1 VTSAA
6 PRPRAV
12 RHRPSRVGAHGRA
25 LGTAALAI
33 TLSVALAGCAGSDTI
48 ATGSRPSAGQAPGTS
63 LTQRAALALASLP
76 GYQPPAA
83 LGNGSRGRPL
93 LGADGDITWTVYDQQ
108 NKPIDNYDPKQQVA
122 WGSGSEYTEIP
133 GVLTFRG
140 NNARS
145 APSFGTANIT
155 DKKLSIAWTHDIG
168 AVSADGSYFPGAGW
182 TGQPLLVKW
191 PADTKKAMKLT
202 AAQVADPAFVEVVY
216 PVFDGS
222 VYRLSLADGSVTR
235 PKIEGKWGFK
245 GTGSIDPRG
254 YPLLYAGQGLN
265 ENGNEKGPWQY
276 HVFDLIQN
284 KQVAKISGTDDV
296 SHRQDPVG
304 WGAFD
309 SSALIDRRSD
319 TLIEPG
325 ENGIVYKAKLNAT
338 FDAKAGKV
346 SVKPE
351 LTKMTYRTPVSR
363 QYGIE
368 SSAAAWK
375 NLMWATDNDGNMIC
389 WDARTLEIVWAR
401 ALGDNSDS
409 TPVLDDSTGRPFLF
423 TGNSVGWRGAER
435 RDQVANLRKIDGLT
449 GDVVW
454 QYDLP
459 AYYDF
464 HVKGGLLSTPL
475 LGRGE
480 VSDLVFFNVGKT
492 TAPSE
497 GTMVALDQRTGQV
510 AWSRNLE
517 HYSWSSPVLIHGAD
531 GHEYGVFGDS
541 AGLLHLFDPNTGKDY
556 TTISLGANVEASVS
570 VFDNMIVVASYDQ
583 KIFGIKVS

>member
-1 VTSAA
+1 MTSI
-6 PRPRAV
+6 RPR
-12 RHRPSRVGAHGRA
+12 RPGRRLRSFGA
-25 LGTAALAI
+25 AALAI
-33 TLSVALAGCAGSDTI
+33 ALSVSLAACAGSDTI
-48 ATGSRPSAGQAPGTS
+48 VTGSRPTPGQPPGTT
-63 LTQRAALALASLP
+63 LTRRAALALSALP
-76 GYQPPAA
+76 GYQAPRA
-83 LGNGSRGRPL
+83 LGDATFGRAL
-93 LGADGDITWTVYDQQ
+93 LGASGDITWTVYNSQ
-108 NKPIDNYDPKQQVA
+108 NNPVENVDRTRKVA
-122 WGSGSEYTEIP
+122 WGSGSEYTDVP

-145 APSFGTANIT
+145 APTYGTAQIT
-155 DKKLSIAWTHDIG
+155 EKKLSIEWTHDIG

-191 PADTKKAMKLT
+191 PSDTKQAMKLS
-202 AAQVADPAFVEVVY
+202 AANVADDNFVEVIY

-265 ENGNEKGPWQY
+265 ENGSDKGPWNY
-276 HVFDLIQN
+276 HIFDLIKN
-284 KQVAKISGTDDV
+284 KEVATISGTDEV

-309 SSALIDRRSD
+309 SSALVDRKSD

-325 ENGIVYKAKLNAT
+325 ENGIVYQAKLNAS
-338 FDAKAGKV
+338 FDAKAGTV
-346 SVKPE
+346 SVNPT
-351 LTKMTYRTPVSR
+351 LTKMTYRTPLSR

-375 NLMWATDNDGNMIC
+375 NLMWATDNDGLMVC

-409 TPVLDDSTGRPFLF
+409 TPVLDDSTGHPYLY
-423 TGNSVGWRGAER
+423 TGNSVGWRGSER

-449 GDVVW
+449 GDIVW

-475 LGRGE
+475 LGQGE

-497 GTMVALDQRTGQV
+497 GTLVALDQRTGQV
-510 AWSRNLE
+510 AWSRDVA

-541 AGLLHLFDPNTGKDY
+541 AGLLHLFDPNTGRDY
-556 TTISLGANVEASVS
+556 TTISLGANVEASVAAY
-570 VFDNMIVVASYDQ
+570 DNMIVVASYDQ
-583 KIFGIKVS
+583 KIFGIRVS

>member
-1 VTSAA
+1 MRAA
-6 PRPRAV
+6 
-12 RHRPSRVGAHGRA
+12 
-25 LGTAALAI
+25 LTAALGIA
-33 TLSVALAGCAGSDTI
+33 LSVSLGACAGSDTVV
-48 ATGSRPSAGQAPGTS
+48 TGVRPNPGQPPGTA
-63 LTQRAALALASLP
+63 LTKRAVLALGDIP
-76 GYQPPAA
+76 GYQAPTS
-83 LGNGSRGRPL
+83 LGNGSYGRPL
-93 LGADGDITWTVYDQQ
+93 LGADGDITWTVYNQANQ
-108 NKPIDNYDPKQQVA
+108 PIDNYDPAQQVA
-122 WGSGSEYTEIP
+122 WGSGRDYTEIP

-145 APSFGTANIT
+145 APSYGTAQIT
-155 DKKLSIAWTHDIG
+155 DKKLSVVWTHDIG

-191 PADTKKAMKLT
+191 PKATKQAMKLP
-202 AAQVADPAFVEVVY
+202 AAQVDDDGFVEVIY

-265 ENGNEKGPWQY
+265 ENGNQKGPWEY
-276 HVFDLIQN
+276 RIFDLIQN
-284 KQVAKISGTDDV
+284 KQVSKISGADEV

-309 SSALIDRRSD
+309 SSALIDRYSD

-325 ENGIVYKAKLNAT
+325 ENGIVYKAKLNAS

-351 LTKMTYRTPVSR
+351 LTKMTYRSPVSR

-375 NLMWATDNDGNMIC
+375 NLMWATDNDGLMVC
-389 WDARTLEIVWAR
+389 WDARTLEVVWAR
-401 ALGDNSDS
+401 TTGDNADS
-409 TPVLDDSTGRPFLF
+409 TPVLDDSTGHPYLY
-423 TGNSVGWRGAER
+423 TGNSVGWRGSQR
-435 RDQVANLRKIDGLT
+435 RDQVTNLRKIDGLT
-449 GDVVW
+449 GEVVW

-475 LGRGE
+475 LGQGE

-510 AWSRNLE
+510 VWSRSLQ

-531 GHEYGVFGDS
+531 GREYGVFGDS
-541 AGLLHLFDPNTGKDY
+541 AGLLHLFDPTTGRDY
-556 TTISLGANVEASVS
+556 TSISLGGNVEASVS
-570 VFDNMIVVASYDQ
+570 AYDNMIVVASYDQ

>member
-1 VTSAA
+1 MS
-6 PRPRAV
+6 
-12 RHRPSRVGAHGRA
+12 
-25 LGTAALAI
+25 LTA
-33 TLSVALAGCAGSDTI
+33 CAGSDTI
-48 ATGSRPSAGQAPGTS
+48 VTGGRPTPGQPPGTA
-63 LTQRAALALASLP
+63 LTKRAALALTDIP
-76 GYQPPAA
+76 GYQPPQA
-83 LGNGSRGRPL
+83 LGNATFGRAL
-93 LGADGDITWTVYDQQ
+93 LGANGDITWSVYDQNNQ
-108 NKPIDNYDPKQQVA
+108 PIENYDPEQQVA
-122 WGSGSEYTEIP
+122 WGSGSEYTAVP

-145 APSFGTANIT
+145 APSYGTAQIT
-155 DKKLSIAWTHDIG
+155 DKKLTIAWTHDIG

-191 PADTKKAMKLT
+191 PTDTKQAMKLP
-202 AAQVADPAFVEVVY
+202 AAAVADANFVEVIY

-265 ENGNEKGPWQY
+265 ENGNDKGPWNY
-276 HVFDLIQN
+276 HIFDLIQN
-284 KQVAKISGTDDV
+284 KEVATISGTDEV

-309 SSALIDRRSD
+309 SSALVDRASD
-319 TLIEPG
+319 TLVEPG
-325 ENGIVYKAKLNAT
+325 ENGIVYKAKLNAK
-338 FDAKAGKV
+338 FDAKAGTV

-351 LTKMTYRTPVSR
+351 LTKMTYRTPISR

-409 TPVLDDSTGRPFLF
+409 TPVLDDSTGHPYLY

-435 RDQVANLRKIDGLT
+435 KDQVANLRKIDGLT
-449 GDVVW
+449 GEVVW

-475 LGRGE
+475 LGQGE

-497 GTMVALDQRTGQV
+497 GTMVALDRRTGQV
-510 AWSRNLE
+510 AWSRNLS

-541 AGLLHLFDPNTGKDY
+541 AGLLHLFDPTTGRDY
-556 TTISLGANVEASVS
+556 TSISLGANVEASVA
-570 VFDNMIVVASYDQ
+570 VYDNMIVVASYDQ